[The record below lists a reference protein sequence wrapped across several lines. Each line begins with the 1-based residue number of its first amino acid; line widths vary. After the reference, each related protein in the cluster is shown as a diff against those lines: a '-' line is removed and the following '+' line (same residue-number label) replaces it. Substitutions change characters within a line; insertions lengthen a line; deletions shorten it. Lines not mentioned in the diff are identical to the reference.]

1 MRSIEIILFRVI
13 IRRSGDDHEIRIGVG
28 LPAVG
33 RGCQI
38 ELLLCKILFNII
50 ILDRRYPVIDHID
63 FLRNDIYCRDSVVL
77 GKKNGY
83 A

>member
-1 MRSIEIILFRVI
+1 MRCVEIILFRVI
-13 IRRSGDDHEIRIGVG
+13 IRRSGDDHEIRVDVG
-28 LPAVG
+28 LTAVG

-38 ELLLCKILFNII
+38 KLLICKILFNII
-50 ILDRRYPVIDHID
+50 ILDRRYPVVDHID
-63 FLRNDIYCRDSVVL
+63 FLRNDIYRRDSVVL